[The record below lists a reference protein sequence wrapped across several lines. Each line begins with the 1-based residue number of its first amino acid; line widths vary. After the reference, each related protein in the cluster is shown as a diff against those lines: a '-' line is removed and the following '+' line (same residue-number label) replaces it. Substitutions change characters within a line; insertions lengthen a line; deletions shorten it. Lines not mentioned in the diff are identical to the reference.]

1 MREWNTIP
9 DEAKQ
14 IGSLV
19 TFKAFLNRDK
29 KKVPKYYTIG
39 KRKLQILHTRL
50 RTNCSSLNSDLFRK
64 KYDRVSCMY
73 TCTCG
78 TVENAYHF
86 FFVCNRYNI
95 ERRTLMD
102 SLLDVPNLN
111 LRKLLYGDEKLSYP
125 INVRIFFGS
134 TEIH

>member
-1 MREWNTIP
+1 MEHLTRR
-9 DEAKQ
+9 KQ

-50 RTNCSSLNSDLFRK
+50 RTYCSSLNSDLFRK
-64 KYDRVSCMY
+64 SMTESPACS
-73 TCTCG
+73 CG

-125 INVRIFFGS
+125 INVRIFSEVQRFIEKS
-134 TEIH
+134 KRF